1 MSGLREGPINRDPHP
16 CGHYPARGRYGWG
29 RRGQPTKNLTCLR
42 ESPIIVTYVRARVT
56 VGNGADETCQVCARD
71 RSIVT
76 HIPADIIPQGDVVPQ
91 GDDMAGNGADA

>member
-76 HIPADIIPQGDVVPQ
+76 HIPADIIPQGD
-91 GDDMAGNGADA
+91 DMAGDGAGNPLKT

>member
-1 MSGLREGPINRDPHP
+1 MAEPRDFEISGFFSKNCRRCLRKGTVWLATE
-16 CGHYPARGRYGWG
+16 YS
-29 RRGQPTKNLTCLR
+29 TKNLTCLR

-76 HIPADIIPQGDVVPQ
+76 HIPADIIPQGD
-91 GDDMAGNGADA
+91 DMAGDGAGNPLKT